1 VNPGEVDVTRLQ
13 TPGGPPPTRLSSRLR
28 SHMHAPSN
36 GVRLREP
43 PVAVMLLSEE
53 PLAPE
58 GSRRARRR

>member
-43 PVAVMLLSEE
+43 PVVMLLSEE

>member
-1 VNPGEVDVTRLQ
+1 
-13 TPGGPPPTRLSSRLR
+13 
-28 SHMHAPSN
+28 MHAPSN

-43 PVAVMLLSEE
+43 PVVMLLSEE